1 MEWLLSLWG
10 KNKALFC
17 ILLPLVVIAFVSKLV
32 LDSNYQGAI
41 DTVNDAQNADNELA
55 QQQAAANAVANTH
68 NNNAN
73 AIEDKIDTINGDEG
87 WHKKH

>member
-10 KNKALFC
+10 KNKTLFY
-17 ILLPLVVIAFVSKLV
+17 ILLPLVIIAFVSKLV

-68 NNNAN
+68 NDNAN